1 MKKQNFLVTLI
12 LITSFSTSLFSQNE
26 PFSGGLFENYGVALK
41 VGSYGIGVDLST
53 SLHPN
58 IKARLGFNY
67 FDLAKKS
74 GLEYDVV
81 SLYGND
87 ITVTADKVGLHFSN
101 LNLLVDFFPVQS
113 GVFHLTAGFY
123 FGQNKIQASG
133 TAPEAFGIEDYVIV
147 PDADGTFAATL
158 KLGGAVKPYLGI
170 GLGRTIPKSRVGF
183 KFELG
188 MVYQG
193 NLKIESDN
201 MDVSELQSGLQSSF
215 DQLDIPKVF
224 TQFWPMLTFSLS
236 YRIQ

>member
-1 MKKQNFLVTLI
+1 MKKQKFFAALI
-12 LITSFSTSLFSQNE
+12 LIASFSTSLFSQNE
-26 PFSGGLFENYGVALK
+26 PFRGGLFENYGAALK
-41 VGSYGIGVDLST
+41 VGSYGIGVDVST

-67 FDLAKKS
+67 FDLDRKS

-81 SLYGND
+81 SLFGND
-87 ITVTADKVGLHFSN
+87 ITVKADKVGLHFPN
-101 LNLLVDFFPVQS
+101 LNVLVDFFPMQS
-113 GVFHLTAGFY
+113 GIFHLTAGLY
-123 FGQNKIQASG
+123 FGQNKVEASG
-133 TAPEAFGIEDYVIV
+133 TAPEAFGIDDYVIV
-147 PDADGTFAATL
+147 PDNGTFAATL

-170 GLGRTIPKSRVGF
+170 GLGRTIPKNRVGF

-201 MDVSELQSGLQSSF
+201 MDVSGLQSELQSEVDKLP
-215 DQLDIPKVF
+215 IPKAL
-224 TQFWPMLTFSLS
+224 TQFWPMITFSLS